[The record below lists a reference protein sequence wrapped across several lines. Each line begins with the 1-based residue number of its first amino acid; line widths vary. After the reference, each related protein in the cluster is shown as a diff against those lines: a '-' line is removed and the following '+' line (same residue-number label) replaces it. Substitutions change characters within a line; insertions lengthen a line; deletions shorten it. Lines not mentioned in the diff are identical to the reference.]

1 MCTHTGDTHS
11 LHRFAVLPFFLLLL
25 LLLLLFFFFFA
36 DTKMEA
42 ERAVMVNNSIPT

>member
-1 MCTHTGDTHS
+1 MCTHS

-25 LLLLLFFFFFA
+25 LLLLLFFVFFFA